1 MSDYTLIQS
10 VRIYYVPETDDFKLN
25 CINGTSLKGT
35 IEEYV
40 NYKYKEGKFI
50 RYSPNAFEPKRKEI
64 WRIEDKDVS
73 YEEMLSAIKE
83 ECSKLLEDRKQTV
96 LWSLKK
102 AKEFASE
109 VNALN
114 DLREILEEKFSWN
127 SYQIQNEDYLFELS
141 NGCRL
146 IITPALDISIEDVW
160 GVDVNHWLRIN
171 KPLVTN

>member
-1 MSDYTLIQS
+1 MSHYYSTLVQS
-10 VRIYYVPETDDFKLN
+10 VTVYYQVETNDFRLG
-25 CINGTSLKGT
+25 CINGSSIDYIENYKGT
-35 IEEYV
+35 D
-40 NYKYKEGKFI
+40 KFI
-50 RYSPNAFEPKRKEI
+50 RYSPDALFGPKPRKEI
-64 WRIEDKDVS
+64 WRVADKDVS
-73 YEEMLSAIKE
+73 YEEMLNAIRA
-83 ECSKLLEDRKQTV
+83 ECTKLLEDRKQTV

-127 SYQIQNEDYLFELS
+127 SYQIQKDNLHFELS

-160 GVDVNHWLRIN
+160 GVNVNHC
-171 KPLVTN
+171 